1 MCIYIYNHNTS
12 EEWRGAGRRFAE
24 SRSRLN
30 YYQQFV
36 SLPQQQ
42 FDEISCKLDS
52 TDYVRSF
59 RKYLKCFLWLT
70 NHVLGYSWGS
80 KPQCIKTGSLSLS
93 TMKKN
98 PGTQVRIL
106 VRNINASLLTLSLK
120 AKHIYFFHDK
130 ISPPFF
136 AVHSDQPLNVDV
148 RLPLL
153 VPALFTPWGS
163 QSLTSKTQRHPFF
176 SFCSWVPAQRFL
188 SKSHVSKYPLYT
200 WTHARLL
207 VRMLTAFMLS

>member
-1 MCIYIYNHNTS
+1 MYIYMYICVVYMYIYVNIFTCKYICIMYIYMCIYIYNHNTS

-120 AKHIYFFHDK
+120 AKHIF
-130 ISPPFF
+130 I
-136 AVHSDQPLNVDV
+136 
-148 RLPLL
+148 
-153 VPALFTPWGS
+153 
-163 QSLTSKTQRHPFF
+163 F
-176 SFCSWVPAQRFL
+176 STT
-188 SKSHVSKYPLYT
+188 KYPPRSLPCT
-200 WTHARLL
+200 ATNRS
-207 VRMLTAFMLS
+207 MLTFDCRY